1 MEIKTIIEYLNDESV
16 SIVKKKYVIDEGKE
30 YLIGD
35 PHRTSYVNST
45 IGRSLLQQEVPEP
58 YYSSIMSVWGEIPV
72 LEDFNMIT
80 S

>member
-30 YLIGD
+30 YLIGE

-45 IGRSLLQQEVPEP
+45 IGRSLLQQELPEP
-58 YYSSIMSVWGEIPV
+58 YYSSIMSVWGDTPLV
-72 LEDFNMIT
+72 EDF
-80 S
+80 SS